1 MTATPGT
8 DTVYGV
14 GARARAFLR
23 DHYPKGT
30 RAKAVAGELGISVPL
45 ANKLLQGYAPRMW
58 LFEEMVARWD
68 GPFLRAVFVEAFAD
82 EDARLKEL
90 EREVEDLRA
99 GRTAARGLTDGD
111 DPVSGVGGAGE
122 ADDDARG
129 ARIAALVHQLVETIA
144 PAERA
149 QELVE

>member
-1 MTATPGT
+1 MNATPGT

-14 GARARAFLR
+14 GARTRLFLR
-23 DHYPKGT
+23 DLYPKGE
-30 RAKAVAGELGISVPL
+30 RAKAVAGELGISLPL

-68 GPFLRAVFVEAFAD
+68 GAFLRVVFVEAFAG
-82 EDARLKEL
+82 EDARLAEL
-90 EREVEDLRA
+90 EREVEELRA
-99 GRTAARGLTDGD
+99 SLTGARGLTDGD
-111 DPVSGVGGAGE
+111 EPLSGAGGASE
-122 ADDDARG
+122 ADQDDRG

-149 QELVE
+149 LELVE